1 MYILHRSAP
10 LIVVTFYAVLPTESR
25 TGSEQLFAEAEVLEN
40 CFLDLVSRI
49 DDPDLFG
56 SLLVQYELASESAVA
71 GPVYSPEYTSKE
83 QRIGLLLQ
91 LVMSE
96 VKGASSP
103 EEARKIFNELVKA
116 IGEPLGCLE
125 VAQTLTAMCSKF

>member
-1 MYILHRSAP
+1 MIQ
-10 LIVVTFYAVLPTESR
+10 TESQ
-25 TGSEQLFAEAEVLEN
+25 SDSKQLFAEAEVLESS
-40 CFLDLVSRI
+40 FMDLISRI
-49 DDPDLFG
+49 DDPALFG
-56 SLLVQYELASESAVA
+56 SLLVQYNLASESAVA

-96 VKGASSP
+96 IKRASSP
-103 EEARKIFNELVKA
+103 KEAREKFNKLVKA